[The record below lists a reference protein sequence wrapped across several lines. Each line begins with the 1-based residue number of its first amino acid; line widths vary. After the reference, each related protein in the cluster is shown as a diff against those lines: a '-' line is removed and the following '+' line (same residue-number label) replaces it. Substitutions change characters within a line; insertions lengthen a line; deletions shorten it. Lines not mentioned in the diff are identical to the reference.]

1 MPPAAT
7 TLVNEDPTSD
17 KTSVDSTVEHAS
29 VPTPVGL
36 EYHEVKT
43 HKDVVNKLASKV
55 NKDEQ
60 FFIVARRT
68 APFSRILKL
77 WQRQSSKS
85 CATNILRVHYSGED
99 GIDSGAMALEFLEK
113 TIQEI
118 GSKMFTGGTP
128 IESSS
133 HVQSGDFR
141 TCGEI
146 IAVSLAQGGSPPCFL
161 DQCSYDGTFKDIDM
175 TNITSEQ
182 LSSKELQLL
191 SKVRSDCTK
200 HVDLI
205 LEKGYTG
212 PIDVEHIEAI
222 IGSLKVGI
230 VSKHALH
237 MKEFVIGLNS
247 YGMADMIKSKLD
259 ECRPLFVN
267 GALKNEVVPDADYLY
282 SLMMPQYSR
291 GIFKEGR

>member
-1 MPPAAT
+1 M
-7 TLVNEDPTSD
+7 
-17 KTSVDSTVEHAS
+17 
-29 VPTPVGL
+29 
-36 EYHEVKT
+36 
-43 HKDVVNKLASKV
+43 LASLAGESGNLTCLLVYLKSV
-55 NKDEQ
+55 LRPIKQ
-60 FFIVARRT
+60 IWHLIR
-68 APFSRILKL
+68 FSQQWDIL
-77 WQRQSSKS
+77 QRQSSKS

-146 IAVSLAQGGSPPCFL
+146 VAVSLALGRPPPCFL
-161 DQCSYDGTFKDIDM
+161 DQCSYDATFKDIDM

-191 SKVRSDCTK
+191 SEVRSDCTK

-222 IGSLKVGI
+222 IGSLKVCI
-230 VSKHALH
+230 MLPS
-237 MKEFVIGLNS
+237 MFCI
-247 YGMADMIKSKLD
+247 
-259 ECRPLFVN
+259 
-267 GALKNEVVPDADYLY
+267 
-282 SLMMPQYSR
+282 
-291 GIFKEGR
+291 